1 MKSHKKN
8 SVMVELSDL
17 IKVYDNSLEPK
28 VCVELVDIFENLQE
42 LHERIENNRKP
53 NFTQLN
59 LTEVS
64 KNDEKINSIHQ
75 LLIKKT
81 FEYKKDYYNFID
93 ERCFPL
99 ENAFEQFR
107 IKKYLN
113 DGNDAFDCHVDV
125 TDHSSARRF
134 LSFMWYLNDVE
145 DGGETVFDNLFIKPE
160 TGKLVVFPPLW
171 MFPHIGKPP
180 LSNNKYI
187 LSTYLHY
194 K

>member
-1 MKSHKKN
+1 
-8 SVMVELSDL
+8 MVKLSDL

-28 VCVELVDIFENLQE
+28 VCVELVNIFENLKE
-42 LHERIENNRKP
+42 LHERIENNKKP

-64 KNDEKINSIHQ
+64 KNDKKINSIHQ

-99 ENAFEQFR
+99 ENTFEQFR

-113 DGNDAFDCHVDV
+113 DGNDTFDCHVDV
-125 TDHSSARRF
+125 TDYASARRF

-145 DGGETVFDNLFIKPE
+145 DGGETIFNNLSIKPE
-160 TGKLVVFPPLW
+160 TGKLIVFPPLW